1 MTKSLV
7 LASSFLNNKLLQ
19 AKLSSFYTNVQSF
32 GNNIL
37 YRGIQNGKR
46 VKQKVEYSPSLYIP
60 SKKITNFT
68 SLDGEYLDQ
77 KIFGDIRSARDF
89 IKQFEGV
96 SNASKIYGQ
105 TRFEYAFIADQHH
118 GMVDYDFDKVLV
130 GVIDIEVGSENGFPN
145 PYQANE
151 PITAIALKY
160 LNGPI
165 YVFGC
170 GDYETQ
176 GKEIYVKCRDEYSL
190 CKQFMSLWA
199 DKTPD
204 ILTGW
209 NTKFFDE
216 PYIINR
222 FRKILGEDATKK
234 LSPWNYIGERK
245 TNINGREMVAY
256 NIMGVESLDYIELY
270 KWYAPGGKSQ
280 ESYRLDAIAQVEL
293 GEGKISYDEFD
304 NLHALYRLNYQK
316 FIEYN
321 IKDVELII
329 KLEEKLKLLELGV
342 TLAYD
347 TKTNFE
353 DIFAQTRMW
362 DSMTYDYLFQK
373 GIIVP
378 PRIVKE
384 KSSAFEGAYVKEVQ
398 VGKHDWVA
406 SFDLNSLYPHLMMQY
421 NISPETLIEPENYTD
436 EMREILSSGVDV
448 NKLLSKSVD
457 TSKLTNAT
465 ITPNGQ
471 FFRTDI
477 QGFLPKMM
485 EEMYT
490 DRSKF
495 KKLMLKAKQ
504 EYEHEQD
511 ESKKYEIEKRIAKYN
526 NIQLAKK
533 VSLNSAYGALGSQ
546 YFRFYDL
553 RMALGVTTAGQLSI
567 RWIEAKINAWMNKL
581 LETKNADYVIAS
593 DTDSIYLRM
602 GELVNKFIK
611 DTSDKQKV
619 ISLMDKICRDKLEPF
634 IDISYKELS
643 DYVHAYD
650 QKMQMKREGLSDKGI
665 WTAKKRYILNVYN
678 NEGVQ
683 YNEPQMKVMG
693 LEMIKSSTP
702 SAIRE
707 KMKESIS
714 LMVNGTEDDIH
725 KFIAKFREDFHK
737 LPPEEISF
745 PRGLNG
751 LNKYSDAATLYKLG
765 TPIHVKGAILYNNFL
780 KQHNLTKKYQLIQE
794 GEKIKFTYLKMP
806 NPFKDT
812 VISYPNRL
820 PTELGLDNYIDYDL
834 QFDKAFLEPIKV
846 ILDCMKW
853 STEKVSSLEDF
864 FS

>member
-1 MTKSLV
+1 
-7 LASSFLNNKLLQ
+7 
-19 AKLSSFYTNVQSF
+19 LSSFYTNVQSF

-245 TNINGREMVAY
+245 TNINGREMIAY
-256 NIMGVESLDYIELY
+256 NIMGIESLDYIELY

>member
-1 MTKSLV
+1 M
-7 LASSFLNNKLLQ
+7 AN
-19 AKLSSFYTNVQSF
+19 FYTNVQCF

-37 YRGIQNGKR
+37 YRGIIDGKR

-60 SKKITNFT
+60 SKRKTNFT
-68 SLDGEYLDQ
+68 SLDGDYLDQ

-89 IKQFEGV
+89 VKQFDGV

-105 TRFEYAFIADQHH
+105 TRFEYAYIADQHA
-118 GMVDYDFDKVLV
+118 GMVDYDFEKVLIAA
-130 GVIDIEVGSENGFPN
+130 IDIEVGSENGFPD
-145 PYQANE
+145 PYKADE
-151 PITAIALKY
+151 PITAIAIKY
-160 LNGPI
+160 LNGPMYI
-165 YVFGC
+165 FGC
-170 GDYETQ
+170 GIYETQ
-176 GKEIYVKCRDEYSL
+176 GKEIYVKCKDEYSL
-190 CKQFMSLWA
+190 CKQFMALWQG
-199 DKTPD
+199 KTPD

-245 TNINGREMVAY
+245 TKINGREMIAY
-256 NIMGVESLDYIELY
+256 NMMGVESLDYIELY

-293 GEGKISYDEFD
+293 GKGKISYDEYD
-304 NLHALYRLNYQK
+304 NLHALYRLNFQK

-321 IKDVELII
+321 IKDVELIFE
-329 KLEEKLKLLELGV
+329 LEEKLKLLELGV

-378 PRIVKE
+378 PRIIKE
-384 KSSAFEGAYVKEVQ
+384 KDGMFEGAYVKEVQ
-398 VGKHDWVA
+398 VGAHDWVA

-421 NISPETLIEPENYTD
+421 NISPETLIEPENYTP
-436 EMREILSSGVDV
+436 EMREILSQGVSV
-448 NKLLSKSVD
+448 EKLLNKQIDTTKLVD
-457 TSKLTNAT
+457 AT

-471 FFRTDI
+471 FFRTDKV
-477 QGFLPKMM
+477 GFLPAMM

-495 KKLMLKAKQ
+495 KKMMLVAKQ
-504 EYEHEQD
+504 EYENEID
-511 ESKKYEIEKRIAKYN
+511 DSKKYAIEKNIAKYN

-567 RWIEAKINAWMNKL
+567 RWIENKLNSYMNRL
-581 LETKNADYVIAS
+581 LETKEHDYVIAS
-593 DTDSIYLRM
+593 DTDSIYLCLA
-602 GELVNKFIK
+602 GLVRKVYGDRVVDPNLVIKF
-611 DTSDKQKV
+611 
-619 ISLMDKICRDKLEPF
+619 MDKVCDDKLQPF
-634 IDISYKELS
+634 IDVSYQELA
-643 DYVHAYD
+643 DYVKAYD

-702 SAIRE
+702 ATIRE
-707 KMKESIS
+707 KMKEAITIM
-714 LMVNGTEDDIH
+714 LRGTEDDIH
-725 KFIAKFREDFHK
+725 EFIKKAKIDFMG
-737 LPPEEISF
+737 LPAEEISS
-745 PRGLNG
+745 PRGCNG
-751 LNKYSDAATLYKLG
+751 LGKYADSLSLYKLG
-765 TPIHVKGAILYNNFL
+765 TPIHVKGAILYNHYL
-780 KQHNLTKKYQLIQE
+780 KEKNLTKKYPLIQE
-794 GEKIKFTYLKMP
+794 GEKLKYTYLKMP

-812 VISYPNRL
+812 VISFPGRL
-820 PTELGLDNYIDYDL
+820 PKEFGLQEYIDYEL
-834 QFDKAFLEPIKV
+834 QFNKSFLEPIKV
-846 ILDCMKW
+846 ILDCMEW
-853 STEKVSSLEDF
+853 STEKVSTLEDF
-864 FS
+864 FG